1 MAHGTIAFD
10 TLTTSDQVNTNSEK
24 SIDTSYIFNGVAEVW
39 AKLDGTQAA
48 ASMIQDSFNVG
59 SMTDSGTGKH
69 IINYTNNMSTVHY
82 SYTAMAR
89 QDGSDDR
96 AIIVSQ
102 EEDDGTDTSNLP
114 ITTQNDGGSYVDTA
128 GIGVTL
134 HGDLA

>member
-24 SIDTSYIFNGVAEVW
+24 SIDTSYIFNGVAKVW

-69 IINYTNNMSTVHY
+69 NINYTNNMSTVHY